1 MMHPNEFKNIK
12 VAKKNNHTRI
22 MIFGTFDMVHEGH
35 KHLFKQ
41 ARALVENP
49 FLIVSI
55 ARDSNVERIKGRRP
69 RHTQSERQ
77 KLVAKAVGVD
87 KVVLGAVGD
96 PIPHIGKEKPDI
108 IALGYDQTAYV
119 RGLRSSLK
127 QAGLKTKVIRLKP
140 HKSHLYK
147 TSLILRS
154 VSKSITSPTKIKP
167 LK

>member
-1 MMHPNEFKNIK
+1 MTPPKRNQRNSLQ
-12 VAKKNNHTRI
+12 TRI

-41 ARALVENP
+41 ARELAENP

-55 ARDSNVERIKGRRP
+55 ARDSNVERIKGRHP
-69 RHTQSERQ
+69 RHTQSERK

-96 PIPHIGKEKPDI
+96 PIPHIKMEKPDL

-127 QAGLKTKVIRLKP
+127 QAGLKTKVVRLKP
-140 HKSHLYK
+140 HKPHLYK
-147 TSLILRS
+147 TSIILS
-154 VSKSITSPTKIKP
+154 GSTKSTTFTKKAKP
-167 LK
+167 LR